1 MLRALRLLALGTAL
15 AVPAEPPRS
24 IVITAASQEHLEI
37 SWVKGNGNDCIFQV
51 GSSDQVALGRSR
63 LVGLG
68 PFRCSVLFVM
78 RCGRCKC
85 GAAA

>member
-51 GSSDQVALGRSR
+51 GSSDQVALG
-63 LVGLG
+63 
-68 PFRCSVLFVM
+68 
-78 RCGRCKC
+78 
-85 GAAA
+85 